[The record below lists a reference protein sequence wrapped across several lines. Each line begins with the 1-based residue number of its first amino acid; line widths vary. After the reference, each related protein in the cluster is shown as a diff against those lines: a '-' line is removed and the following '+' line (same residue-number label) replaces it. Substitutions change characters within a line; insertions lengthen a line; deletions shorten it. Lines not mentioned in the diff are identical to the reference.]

1 MCKKFFLIQFFFLFS
16 NIISMDSDLHS
27 DKRWSD
33 IKDLLI
39 EIKNLKKNNNI
50 LAMSSFENIIEND
63 ASASLPS
70 MLNNIKKLFA
80 QKNKIVNFI
89 SHNKEIILRKIAF
102 EFNKVYHSEED
113 IMKLWSLYEFVEDN
127 FLLNEDVIQIL
138 LYLSNPN
145 KKVNC
150 DYTPLMIIA
159 RARNLADFKP
169 VDAKLKI
176 HVIQLLLNN
185 GAKINTMT
193 DNGHTALD
201 FASPKAVRDFM
212 ISKGAM
218 TGDELKKL
226 NY

>member
-80 QKNKIVNFI
+80 QKKQN
-89 SHNKEIILRKIAF
+89 S
-102 EFNKVYHSEED
+102 
-113 IMKLWSLYEFVEDN
+113 
-127 FLLNEDVIQIL
+127 
-138 LYLSNPN
+138 
-145 KKVNC
+145 
-150 DYTPLMIIA
+150 
-159 RARNLADFKP
+159 
-169 VDAKLKI
+169 
-176 HVIQLLLNN
+176 
-185 GAKINTMT
+185 
-193 DNGHTALD
+193 
-201 FASPKAVRDFM
+201 
-212 ISKGAM
+212 
-218 TGDELKKL
+218 
-226 NY
+226 